1 MYIVAGDTA
10 YNTEHIVGLNVDDD
24 KIIIAVDIGENA
36 YTNIVFATPD
46 DARTAYHKILNAI
59 NRGDRVCRVQVK
71 GEDND

>member
-1 MYIVAGDTA
+1 MFIVAGDTA

-24 KIIIAVDIGENA
+24 KIILDYEQITPEIQFD
-36 YTNIVFATPD
+36 TPD

-71 GEDND
+71 GDGND